1 MSKILNKVMVFLF
14 SIPFIK
20 SRWLQKY
27 AAIRF
32 EKVPWTPLQKPL
44 SECKFSLVTTGGIH
58 LKTDEPF
65 NMENPAGDSSFRE
78 IPADVNSDDLQITHK
93 YYNHSDADKDPNL
106 VLPLEILR
114 QLQTEGVVGSISETF
129 FSFMGHIEEPELS
142 ILLKQT
148 AVEAAQELKRQQVD
162 VVLLVPA

>member
-32 EKVPWTPLQKPL
+32 EKVPWTPLHKPL

-106 VLPLEILR
+106 VLPFEIL
-114 QLQTEGVVGSISETF
+114 
-129 FSFMGHIEEPELS
+129 
-142 ILLKQT
+142 
-148 AVEAAQELKRQQVD
+148 
-162 VVLLVPA
+162 